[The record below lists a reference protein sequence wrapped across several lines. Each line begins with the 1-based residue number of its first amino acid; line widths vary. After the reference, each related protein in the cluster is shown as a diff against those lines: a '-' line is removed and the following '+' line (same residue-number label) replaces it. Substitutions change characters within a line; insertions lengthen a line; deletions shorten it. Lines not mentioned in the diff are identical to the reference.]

1 VSTNEPPRSNAAIVR
16 ASVDAYHRQDIE
28 TASRFLADDFIF
40 TSPQDDHIGKAAYL
54 ERCFPTADR
63 FVTSEILA
71 LVPAGDDS
79 VLMLYEYELTTGERY
94 RNTEYI
100 TLRDGRLVETQVF
113 FGGRV

>member
-1 VSTNEPPRSNAAIVR
+1 MSTNETHSSNTAIVR
-16 ASVDAYHRQDIE
+16 ASVDAYHDQDIE
-28 TASRFLADDFIF
+28 TASRLLADDFTF
-40 TSPQDDHIGKAAYL
+40 TNPQDDHIGKVAYL

-79 VLMLYEYELTTGERY
+79 VLMLYEYELTTGDRY